1 MAPSGVSG
9 YAAISARVRAMY
21 SSMLSPQDFARLSD
35 SPDLPQLIA
44 QLKQTAY
51 SPYLENLKDKE
62 LTSQK
67 VDVAVKGRLGAVYRS
82 VTQMAPE
89 HARPLLKQ
97 LYRYFEVQNLK
108 AILRAVI
115 IDPTWEHVEDV
126 LFPMG
131 DMTVLPARAML
142 ESGSVAAAIELLQNT
157 PYYNTLSFAMK
168 RYSAEQNLFPLEVA
182 LDLSYWRQLWAE
194 AKKLSGQDG
203 VQATKII
210 GSLMDVNNLMWV
222 IRYKVYHGLSE
233 EEIIN
238 YTLPFG
244 YHVRDDDVRAVAAG
258 ADLPLVV
265 GRVFPGIPDLNVL
278 LENPRQGLPQLEV
291 ILKRRLME
299 QCLAAFIGNPFH
311 IGLPLAFLILGNLE
325 VQDLTVLV
333 EAKSSQMPAEEFRP
347 FMLRTVEA

>member
-1 MAPSGVSG
+1 
-9 YAAISARVRAMY
+9 MY
-21 SSMLSPQDFARLSD
+21 SSLLSPQDFARLSD
-35 SPDLPQLIA
+35 SPDLPALIA

-51 SPYLENLKDKE
+51 GPYLDPLKDKD

-67 VDVAVKGRLGAVYRS
+67 VDVAIKARLGDAYRS

-97 LYRYFEVQNLK
+97 LYRYYEVQNLK

-115 IDPTWEHVEDV
+115 TDPTWEHVQDV
-126 LFPMG
+126 LFPMA
-131 DMTVLPARAML
+131 DMTVLPAQAML

-157 PYYNTLSFAMK
+157 PYYDTLSFAMK

-182 LDLSYWRQLWAE
+182 LDLNYWRQLWAE

-244 YHVRDDDVRAVAAG
+244 YHVRDEDVRAVAAG

-265 GRVFPGIPDLNVL
+265 GRVFPGIADLNAL
-278 LENPRQGLPQLEV
+278 LENPRHGLPQLEV

-299 QCLAAFIGNPFH
+299 QCLAAFIGDPFH
-311 IGLPLAFLILGNLE
+311 IGVPLAFLILGNLE